1 MRSTRLR
8 TSCYGGER
16 DKGNAF
22 LKKISPPYNAPAFA
36 APLCVVTLRN
46 SNFQQQ
52 NVTEHQLIQSCLAN
66 DRNAQRLLYE
76 RYKRAMFTLAVRVVG
91 DHEVAAEVLQDAFLK
106 VFRHLTDFQQ
116 RSTLGS
122 WIKTIVVRTAITY
135 LRKKQLPTES
145 LDYRSDADP
154 LDWGTSPLDT
164 EYLERAIQNLPEGYR
179 AVFVLA
185 EVEGFSHREIGGLLG
200 ISEGTSK
207 SQLFYAKKRL
217 RETLTLA

>member
-1 MRSTRLR
+1 M
-8 TSCYGGER
+8 
-16 DKGNAF
+16 
-22 LKKISPPYNAPAFA
+22 
-36 APLCVVTLRN
+36 
-46 SNFQQQ
+46 
-52 NVTEHQLIQSCLAN
+52 TEHQLIQDCIAN

-76 RYKRAMFTLAVRVVG
+76 RYKRAMYTLALRMVG
-91 DHEVAAEVLQDAFLK
+91 SPDLAAEVLQDAFLQ
-106 VFRHLTDFQQ
+106 VFRHLTSFQG
-116 RSTLGS
+116 RSTLGA
-122 WIKTIVVRTAITY
+122 WIKTIVARMALTH

-154 LDWGTSPLDT
+154 LDWGTSSLDT

-185 EVEGFSHREIGGLLG
+185 EVEGFSHKEIGDLLG